1 MWRLTTRLQALFVSP
16 TVVRSV
22 TESRDAFAGRCQMS
36 DSHKKT
42 AANHDLTLA
51 KNRRLIYLISLLT
64 YEDSVGEGLFH
75 HEHLDV
81 RMC

>member
-1 MWRLTTRLQALFVSP
+1 
-16 TVVRSV
+16 
-22 TESRDAFAGRCQMS
+22 MS